1 MVAMDQIDTRFG
13 RGSTGFGLE
22 RQRGQWRMKREHLSP
37 NYTTQ
42 WKDLPKVWI
51 Q

>member
-1 MVAMDQIDTRFG
+1 MAAMDQINARFG
-13 RGSTGFGLE
+13 RGSAGLGLA
-22 RQRGQWRMKREHLSP
+22 RKSGQWRMKREHLSP